1 MSWKE
6 AETLLSTLRLHS
18 DWKLVPIATPSLDEG
33 SLPVESETTVVVDA
47 DADAPPLPPHAL
59 EREFVPT
66 DFLSGAKLVQK
77 LAAVAQLDN
86 HFPASLTLSR
96 KIVRK
101 EWQVVTLVQ
110 CHTTVLG
117 GLSTNDFH
125 LAMLMDVEADRP
137 EVKSLLLSQKP

>member
-18 DWKLVPIATPSLDEG
+18 DWKLVPIEIPDLGDSSPPEG
-33 SLPVESETTVVVDA
+33 REMTVA
-47 DADAPPLPPHAL
+47 AFDAPPLPPHAL

-125 LAMLMDVEADRP
+125 LAMVRVLFPM
-137 EVKSLLLSQKP
+137 L